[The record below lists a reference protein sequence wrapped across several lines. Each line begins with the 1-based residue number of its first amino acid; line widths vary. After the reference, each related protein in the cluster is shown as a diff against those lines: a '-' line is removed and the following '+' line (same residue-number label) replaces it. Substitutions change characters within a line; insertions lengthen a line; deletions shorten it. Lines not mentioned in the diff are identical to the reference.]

1 MGWRHVTQILGGVCI
16 GVGLLS
22 LCSNTSEL
30 ITGLIGPNEQMRRAE
45 GLPQIAQDVTDA
57 QYQSLQNRVYRGYF
71 AVQGGLD
78 SVAAVLLIVAG
89 IGLLRLQC
97 WARRVAMGW
106 AGYMLVSTTAGV
118 VMAYVYLFPKLIAS
132 SPQHLPAGA
141 AEVMSV
147 FMLLVL
153 WVFPAS
159 LLTLLMLPSV
169 KHAITQAAAARPLM
183 DSASP
188 QSVSAPPLTDERAAG
203 PPPPTAQ
210 QTWRD
215 DPWNDPEATP

>member
-1 MGWRHVTQILGGVCI
+1 MGWRRVIQILGGVCI

-45 GLPQIAQDVTDA
+45 GLPEIAQEVTEA

-78 SVAAVLLIVAG
+78 SVAAVLLIIAG
-89 IGLLRLQC
+89 IGLLRLQY

-132 SPQHLPAGA
+132 SSQHLPAGA
-141 AEVMSV
+141 AEVMS
-147 FMLLVL
+147 
-153 WVFPAS
+153 S
-159 LLTLLMLPSV
+159 LCCWCSGC
-169 KHAITQAAAARPLM
+169 
-183 DSASP
+183 SP
-188 QSVSAPPLTDERAAG
+188 RLC
-203 PPPPTAQ
+203 
-210 QTWRD
+210 
-215 DPWNDPEATP
+215 